1 MQRLVSVSVSY
12 DVSIFRNSQYS
23 LLLITI
29 IPVSTV
35 WNSLPCD
42 LRSTDI
48 SLDPFKNK
56 PNTFLFDA
64 DMHYRTCGICKF
76 GLYVG
81 VINYYCYCC

>member
-23 LLLITI
+23 LLLITVI
-29 IPVSTV
+29 TVPTV
-35 WNSLPCD
+35 WNSLPYD

-48 SLDPFKNK
+48 LLDTFKNK

-64 DMHYRTCGICKF
+64 DTHLQRLQIWAIYRCH
-76 GLYVG
+76 
-81 VINYYCYCC
+81 